1 MKPETLKELLEKI
14 GNVRIAIIGDFC
26 LDAYWFVD
34 ESKREISIETGKP
47 TTPVSIQKYS
57 LGGAG
62 NVASNLAS
70 LGAGQIWTLGVTGRD
85 PFASEMISLMESAGI
100 NTDYLLTQETSWSTH
115 VYIKPHIGETE
126 QSRIDFGNFNR
137 LSEET
142 AVSLLASLEKVS
154 KEASLVI
161 INQQVLSG
169 IHTPFFRKK
178 LVDVISSLPEKIFI
192 ADSRNFMED
201 YTGAYRKMNDSEAA
215 RLCGIAKQP
224 GEIISRN
231 EVLEF
236 ASQLNLRFG
245 KPVFITRGGNGS
257 VVAGEN
263 GITEV
268 PGLMIISPT
277 DTVGAGDSYLA
288 GAAATLA
295 AGYSLETAALLG
307 TYTAGVTVQKL
318 YQTGTASPEEIIAIG
333 SSPDFS
339 YNPDIASDI
348 RHAEYH
354 GGTEIEIIKKPDE
367 KLKVKYAV
375 FDNDGTISALRE
387 GWEHIMAPMM
397 IKAILGEKYSEAG
410 ESLYARVK
418 NAVNEMID
426 KTTGVQTLKQM
437 QMLIKLVRDFGC
449 VDEKDI
455 LDEAGYKLIY
465 NKELLAMVRERE
477 EKLKEGEISVDDL
490 TIKGS
495 VAFLHALYN
504 RGVKLFLTSGTDEE
518 DVKHE
523 AAVLAYDHLFEGRI
537 YGATG
542 RIDTEAKKVVLDRLL
557 DSLGTEESSAIVTF
571 GDGPVEIRET
581 RKRGGVTVGV
591 ASNEIR
597 RYGLNITKRTRLI
610 KAGADLIIPDF
621 SQYEKLL
628 QLLNIR

>member
-1 MKPETLKELLEKI
+1 MKPETLKELLDKI
-14 GNVRIAIIGDFC
+14 RNVKIAIVGDFC

-34 ESKREISIETGKP
+34 ESKREISIETGKT
-47 TTPVSIQKYS
+47 TTPVRIQKYS

-62 NVASNLAS
+62 NVASNLAAM
-70 LGAGQIWTLGVTGRD
+70 GAGQIWALGVTGRD
-85 PFASEMISLMESAGI
+85 PFASEMISLMNKAGI
-100 NTDYLLTQETSWSTH
+100 NTDKMLVQEEKWSTH

-126 QSRIDFGNFNR
+126 QSRIDFGNFNQ

-142 AVSLLASLEKVS
+142 AASLLENLEKVS
-154 KEASLVI
+154 GEASLII

-169 IHTPFFRKK
+169 IHTTFFRKR
-178 LVDVISSLPEKIFI
+178 LVDVIGRFPEKIFI
-192 ADSRNFMED
+192 ADSRDFMAD
-201 YTGAYRKMNDSEAA
+201 YDGAWRKMNDSEAA
-215 RLCGIAKQP
+215 RLCGIVRKP
-224 GEIISRN
+224 DEDITRS

-236 ASQLNLRFG
+236 ADQLSHRFG
-245 KPVFITRGGNGS
+245 KPVLITRGSNGS
-257 VVAGEN
+257 VVAGN
-263 GITEV
+263 PGITEI

-295 AGYSLETAALLG
+295 AGYSLETAGLLG
-307 TYTAGVTVQKL
+307 TFTAGVTVQKL
-318 YQTGTASPEEIIAIG
+318 YQTGTASPGEIIAIG
-333 SSPDFS
+333 SAPDFS

-348 RHAEYH
+348 RHAQYY
-354 GGTEIEIIKKPDE
+354 GGTEIEIIIKPDE
-367 KLKVKYAV
+367 KLAVKYAV

-410 ESLYARVK
+410 DSLYARVQ

-449 VDEKDI
+449 VEEEDI

-465 NKELLAMVRERE
+465 NEELLSMVRKRE
-477 EKLKEGEISVDDL
+477 EKLKEGEISVEDL
-490 TIKGS
+490 TIKSS
-495 VAFLHALYN
+495 VAFLKVLYDK
-504 RGVKLFLTSGTDEE
+504 GVKLFLTSGTDEE

-523 AAVLAYDHLFEGRI
+523 AAVLGYGHLFEGRI
-537 YGATG
+537 FGATG
-542 RIDTEAKKVVLDRLL
+542 KIDTEAKKVVLDKLL
-557 DSLGTEESSAIVTF
+557 DSIGTAESSSIVTF

-581 RKRGGVTVGV
+581 SKRGGIAVGV

-610 KAGADLIIPDF
+610 KAGADLIVPDF